1 MKKITFEISDEAYQC
16 LLDIQE
22 EKNIEFRGISYD
34 ELPDTIKELNK
45 YDLIENNEDAWHL
58 TYRVSEF
65 GKEIIKNN

>member
-22 EKNIEFRGISYD
+22 QKNIEFRNMSCHD
-34 ELPDTIKELNK
+34 LPDIIKELDK

-65 GKEIIKNN
+65 GKEILKNN